1 MKVLVSIFA
10 LSLVVAFIAPAFA
23 GTPNTKS
30 WGLIVGQKSAHH
42 QGENHHTQVKTA
54 TPGCGY

>member
-42 QGENHHTQVKTA
+42 QGENHHTQVKTT
-54 TPGCGY
+54 TPR